1 MTIDITSFFFNSSI
15 EGATATSAWG
25 TSIGQSKSK
34 ECRIED
40 EKPGVLELLTGMLY
54 KSVADKSR
62 VDLSAGSQNREVLL
76 CSLFD
81 KIYINNQLLE
91 GQSFALI
98 LVRERSKSHD
108 GRLLISYP
116 PYALVD
122 GQPINQSAI
131 EAMSTKIGCSSN
143 GCWFVHD
150 ISIRN
155 QDELHFSS
163 IVVDKDKPKIYT
175 GTSRQRSEEW
185 NNLVE
190 IKREYTLEEL
200 GAILKDMYDNA
211 ESGKQIAMIYIFVFK
226 YGEHLVDI
234 YKSSEIIAAAGLN
247 ASYSTEV
254 DKAYNIYRFASK
266 KRYILPGQ
274 SLKSSFNLPS
284 SKQTIFFGSPGT
296 GKSWTVQNDILDG
309 VKDDFIFRT
318 TFHPDTDYSAF
329 VGCYKPVMRKLSPA
343 HQPDTINDYKELVDT
358 LKEYLAR
365 KYINWNNQK
374 NYTNITTACALFG
387 YDFHDSIIKMES
399 SGEHSIVDLVSD
411 AHMPGTTYDSVLRA
425 GMRIY
430 QESSN
435 QSLNSE
441 ISYSFV
447 PQVFTEAYVKA
458 WQNPTEQVYLVI
470 EEINRGNCAQ
480 IFGDLFQL
488 LDRKKGVSEYPVK
501 AETALA
507 EYLSNVLEGD
517 AAEGIREGK
526 LSLPANL
533 NIIATMNTS
542 DQSLFPMDSA
552 FKRRWDWK
560 YIPTT
565 PPADKSR
572 TMELSFKDKTTTKYG
587 TTIDAGDYEYDW
599 TEFLEKI
606 NEKIQNATHSDDK
619 QLGFWFVKT
628 EEGAEEITISS
639 FVSKVVFYLWNDVF
653 RDMGAKDSNPFTIK
667 VDGKNV
673 VMSFNSFFEM
683 NSSGQIVENIGVLH
697 TFLRNVGVEPKVKKA
712 IADAQDA
719 AQAKEMTEEA

>member
-1 MTIDITSFFFNSSI
+1 MLPNLNELVTPIAEKIERFKMLDCALPTSFTSAVSTINRDSVQFGNSSSCV
-15 EGATATSAWG
+15 TNRN
-25 TSIGQSKSK
+25 GQ
-34 ECRIED
+34 RIFLSNNWFYIAAILAPLHEPFYQY
-40 EKPGVLELLTGMLY
+40 KKLLNQI
-54 KSVADKSR
+54 VDK
-62 VDLSAGSQNREVLL
+62 EVLKQSDSERIRL
-76 CSLFD
+76 AVNSRTDIDEQD
-81 KIYINNQLLE
+81 KEYLLK
-91 GQSFALI
+91 FALEPLWWNGGNSSTGGKTLDRNDA
-98 LVRERSKSHD
+98 LVSAVLSIAKLVNASQ
-108 GRLLISYP
+108 SYVATLWEFFGEHP
-116 PYALVD
+116 EYALLLNVASD
-122 GQPINQSAI
+122 NILNNSVSA
-131 EAMSTKIGCSSN
+131 TKA
-143 GCWFVHD
+143 
-150 ISIRN
+150 
-155 QDELHFSS
+155 
-163 IVVDKDKPKIYT
+163 IYAK
-175 GTSRQRSEEW
+175 E
-185 NNLVE
+185 
-190 IKREYTLEEL
+190 
-200 GAILKDMYDNA
+200 
-211 ESGKQIAMIYIFVFK
+211 
-226 YGEHLVDI
+226 
-234 YKSSEIIAAAGLN
+234 
-247 ASYSTEV
+247 
-254 DKAYNIYRFASK
+254 
-266 KRYILPGQ
+266 
-274 SLKSSFNLPS
+274 
-284 SKQTIFFGSPGT
+284 SKQTIFYGSPGT
-296 GKSWTVQNDILDG
+296 GKSWTVQNEILDG
-309 VKDDFIFRT
+309 IKDDFISRT

-329 VGCYKPVMRKLSPA
+329 VGCYKPVKTKVGKTDRVLSAEDLAAIYVRDVVPTEHLKTGHIEPRIKFGIEYCEYFGGSLGKYDINNVLELAGIELATGCLEDRVGMTYVKYGVSVGLKL
-343 HQPDTINDYKELVDT
+343 DTP
-358 LKEYLAR
+358 
-365 KYINWNNQK
+365 K
-374 NYTNITTACALFG
+374 NT
-387 YDFHDSIIKMES
+387 
-399 SGEHSIVDLVSD
+399 
-411 AHMPGTTYDSVLRA
+411 GTITYD
-425 GMRIY
+425 
-430 QESSN
+430 
-435 QSLNSE
+435 
-441 ISYSFV
+441 FV
-447 PQVFTEAYVKA
+447 PQVFTEAYIKA

-507 EYLSNVLEGD
+507 EYLSDVLEGD
-517 AAEGIREGK
+517 AAEGIRDGK
-526 LSLPANL
+526 LRLPANL

-653 RDMGAKDSNPFTIK
+653 KDMGAKDSNPFTIK

-683 NSSGQIVENIGVLH
+683 NSLGQIVENIGVLH

>member
-1 MTIDITSFFFNSSI
+1 MFYNYVKKLVENSRRISTENLQFTGNVSELKRGFPKEYKGLEVRVSFGQGNWADVTWIGFLETGQTIQKGIYPVYLYYRDRDVLILAYGVSATYKPDIMWPDCGAVSVKDYFIQNHFPPIKKYPFSLVYKAYHLMGSEAITS
-15 EGATATSAWG
+15 E
-25 TSIGQSKSK
+25 
-34 ECRIED
+34 
-40 EKPGVLELLTGMLY
+40 Y
-54 KSVADKSR
+54 
-62 VDLSAGSQNREVLL
+62 DLDL
-76 CSLFD
+76 D
-81 KIYINNQLLE
+81 
-91 GQSFALI
+91 
-98 LVRERSKSHD
+98 
-108 GRLLISYP
+108 
-116 PYALVD
+116 ALVD
-122 GQPINQSAI
+122 
-131 EAMSTKIGCSSN
+131 
-143 GCWFVHD
+143 
-150 ISIRN
+150 
-155 QDELHFSS
+155 
-163 IVVDKDKPKIYT
+163 Y
-175 GTSRQRSEEW
+175 
-185 NNLVE
+185 
-190 IKREYTLEEL
+190 
-200 GAILKDMYDNA
+200 
-211 ESGKQIAMIYIFVFK
+211 
-226 YGEHLVDI
+226 
-234 YKSSEIIAAAGLN
+234 YKSIMGMSVIELN
-247 ASYSTEV
+247 HELDA
-254 DKAYNIYRFASK
+254 K
-266 KRYILPGQ
+266 KQCQTVPQ
-274 SLKSSFNLPS
+274 CM
-284 SKQTIFFGSPGT
+284 QTIFFGSPGT

-329 VGCYKPVMRKLSPA
+329 VGCYKPVKTKVGKTDRVLSAEDLAAIYVRDVVPTEHLKTGHIEPRIKFGIEYCEYFGGSLAKYDINNVLELAGIELATGCIEDRVGMTYVKYGVSVGLKL
-343 HQPDTINDYKELVDT
+343 DT
-358 LKEYLAR
+358 
-365 KYINWNNQK
+365 QK
-374 NYTNITTACALFG
+374 NI
-387 YDFHDSIIKMES
+387 
-399 SGEHSIVDLVSD
+399 
-411 AHMPGTTYDSVLRA
+411 GTITYD
-425 GMRIY
+425 
-430 QESSN
+430 
-435 QSLNSE
+435 
-441 ISYSFV
+441 FV

-507 EYLSNVLEGD
+507 EYLSDVLEGD
-517 AAEGIREGK
+517 AAEGIRDGK
-526 LSLPANL
+526 LRLPANL

-552 FKRRWDWK
+552 FKRRWAWK

-653 RDMGAKDSNPFTIK
+653 KDMGAKDSNPFTIK

-683 NSSGQIVENIGVLH
+683 NSLGQIVENIGVLH

>member
-1 MTIDITSFFFNSSI
+1 MKYISLKSVVEAYSANRNHTKNKFWGLLSILSNLDSIVQPGVSYDFLTSRVATFLESLFCIDDTKREYQNGATWNIMLSNQWTVKVSEQMLNGTPNIYDVATWYFRDAEFKDDIKSTDLISLFLSHSNISIEDAKDLFDFREKEVEFVSTQYGEFELQKALKLGGTNITA
-15 EGATATSAWG
+15 EGATIVAHPGELSRAPFIQTLYA
-25 TSIGQSKSK
+25 GQSTL
-34 ECRIED
+34 ECLIITPFRFGD
-40 EKPGVLELLTGMLY
+40 LY
-54 KSVADKSR
+54 YGKR
-62 VDLSAGSQNREVLL
+62 Q
-76 CSLFD
+76 
-81 KIYINNQLLE
+81 Q
-91 GQSFALI
+91 
-98 LVRERSKSHD
+98 
-108 GRLLISYP
+108 GRLLS
-116 PYALVD
+116 
-122 GQPINQSAI
+122 S
-131 EAMSTKIGCSSN
+131 ST
-143 GCWFVHD
+143 
-150 ISIRN
+150 
-155 QDELHFSS
+155 
-163 IVVDKDKPKIYT
+163 
-175 GTSRQRSEEW
+175 
-185 NNLVE
+185 
-190 IKREYTLEEL
+190 
-200 GAILKDMYDNA
+200 
-211 ESGKQIAMIYIFVFK
+211 
-226 YGEHLVDI
+226 
-234 YKSSEIIAAAGLN
+234 
-247 ASYSTEV
+247 
-254 DKAYNIYRFASK
+254 
-266 KRYILPGQ
+266 
-274 SLKSSFNLPS
+274 PS
-284 SKQTIFFGSPGT
+284 QTIFYGSPGT
-296 GKSWTVQNDILDG
+296 GKSWTVQNNVLKD
-309 VKDDFIFRT
+309 VKEDYIFRT
-318 TFHPDTDYSAF
+318 TFHPDTDYSTF
-329 VGCYKPVMRKLSPA
+329 IGCYKPISKRKVSKVLSY
-343 HQPDTINDYKELVDT
+343 DELE
-358 LKEYLAR
+358 KEYE
-365 KYINWNNQK
+365 KYKPLYKTSTEANANFIKDYAESLMEASKGTSLNQVVK
-374 NYTNITTACALFG
+374 NLFSTGNDTYFVEMVKLLLGERDRYTSAI
-387 YDFHDSIIKMES
+387 
-399 SGEHSIVDLVSD
+399 
-411 AHMPGTTYDSVLRA
+411 TYD
-425 GMRIY
+425 
-430 QESSN
+430 
-435 QSLNSE
+435 
-441 ISYSFV
+441 FV

-507 EYLSNVLEGD
+507 EYLFSVLEGD
-517 AAEGIREGK
+517 AAEGIRDGK

-653 RDMGAKDSNPFTIK
+653 KDMGAKDSNPFTIK

-683 NSSGQIVENIGVLH
+683 NSFGQIVENIGVLH

>member
-1 MTIDITSFFFNSSI
+1 MLPNLNELVTPIAEKIERFKMLDCALPISFTSTVSTINRDSVQFGNSSSCVTNRNGQRIFLSNNWFYIAAILAPLHEPFYQYKKLLNQIVDKEVLKQSDSERIRLAVNSRIDIDEQDKEYLLKFALEPLWWNGGNSSTGGKTLDRNDALVSAVLSI
-15 EGATATSAWG
+15 AKLVNASQSYVATLWEFFG
-25 TSIGQSKSK
+25 
-34 ECRIED
+34 EHPE
-40 EKPGVLELLTGMLY
+40 
-54 KSVADKSR
+54 
-62 VDLSAGSQNREVLL
+62 
-76 CSLFD
+76 
-81 KIYINNQLLE
+81 
-91 GQSFALI
+91 
-98 LVRERSKSHD
+98 
-108 GRLLISYP
+108 
-116 PYALVD
+116 YALLLNVASD
-122 GQPINQSAI
+122 NILNNSA
-131 EAMSTKIGCSSN
+131 SVTKA
-143 GCWFVHD
+143 
-150 ISIRN
+150 
-155 QDELHFSS
+155 
-163 IVVDKDKPKIYT
+163 IYAK
-175 GTSRQRSEEW
+175 E
-185 NNLVE
+185 
-190 IKREYTLEEL
+190 
-200 GAILKDMYDNA
+200 
-211 ESGKQIAMIYIFVFK
+211 
-226 YGEHLVDI
+226 
-234 YKSSEIIAAAGLN
+234 
-247 ASYSTEV
+247 
-254 DKAYNIYRFASK
+254 
-266 KRYILPGQ
+266 
-274 SLKSSFNLPS
+274 
-284 SKQTIFFGSPGT
+284 SKQTIFYGSPGT

-329 VGCYKPVMRKLSPA
+329 VGCYKPVKTKIGKTDRVLSDEDLAAIYVRDVVPTEHLKTGHIEPRIKFGIEYCEYFGGSLGKYDINNVLELAGIELATGCLEDRVGMTYVKYGVSVGLKL
-343 HQPDTINDYKELVDT
+343 DTP
-358 LKEYLAR
+358 
-365 KYINWNNQK
+365 K
-374 NYTNITTACALFG
+374 NT
-387 YDFHDSIIKMES
+387 
-399 SGEHSIVDLVSD
+399 
-411 AHMPGTTYDSVLRA
+411 GTITYD
-425 GMRIY
+425 
-430 QESSN
+430 
-435 QSLNSE
+435 
-441 ISYSFV
+441 FV
-447 PQVFTEAYVKA
+447 PQVFTEAYIKA

-480 IFGDLFQL
+480 VFGDLFQL

-517 AAEGIREGK
+517 AAEGIRNGK

-565 PPADKSR
+565 PPADMSR

-653 RDMGAKDSNPFTIK
+653 KDMGAKDSNPFTIK

-683 NSSGQIVENIGVLH
+683 NSLGQIVENIGVLH

>member
-1 MTIDITSFFFNSSI
+1 MLPNLNELVNPIAEKIERFKMLDCALPTSFTSAVTTINRDSVQFGNSSSCV
-15 EGATATSAWG
+15 TNRN
-25 TSIGQSKSK
+25 GQ
-34 ECRIED
+34 RIFLSNNWFYIAAILAPLHEPFYQY
-40 EKPGVLELLTGMLY
+40 KKLLNQI
-54 KSVADKSR
+54 VDK
-62 VDLSAGSQNREVLL
+62 EVLKQSDSERIRL
-76 CSLFD
+76 AVNSRTDIDEQD
-81 KIYINNQLLE
+81 KEYLLK
-91 GQSFALI
+91 FALEPLWWNGGNSSTGGKTLDRNDA
-98 LVRERSKSHD
+98 LVSAVLSIAKLVNASQ
-108 GRLLISYP
+108 SYVATLWEFFGEHP
-116 PYALVD
+116 EYALLLNEASD
-122 GQPINQSAI
+122 NILINSV
-131 EAMSTKIGCSSN
+131 S
-143 GCWFVHD
+143 
-150 ISIRN
+150 
-155 QDELHFSS
+155 
-163 IVVDKDKPKIYT
+163 
-175 GTSRQRSEEW
+175 
-185 NNLVE
+185 
-190 IKREYTLEEL
+190 
-200 GAILKDMYDNA
+200 
-211 ESGKQIAMIYIFVFK
+211 
-226 YGEHLVDI
+226 
-234 YKSSEIIAAAGLN
+234 
-247 ASYSTEV
+247 
-254 DKAYNIYRFASK
+254 ASK
-266 KRYILPGQ
+266 TIYAKE
-274 SLKSSFNLPS
+274 
-284 SKQTIFFGSPGT
+284 SKQTIFYGSPGT

-329 VGCYKPVMRKLSPA
+329 VGCYKPVKTTTGKKGRVLSVEDLAAIYVRDVVPTEHLKTGHIEPRIKFGIEYCEYFGGSLGKYDINNVLELAGIELATGCIEDRVGMTYVKYGVSVGLKLDASKNTG
-343 HQPDTINDYKELVDT
+343 TI
-358 LKEYLAR
+358 
-365 KYINWNNQK
+365 
-374 NYTNITTACALFG
+374 
-387 YDFHDSIIKMES
+387 
-399 SGEHSIVDLVSD
+399 
-411 AHMPGTTYDSVLRA
+411 TYD
-425 GMRIY
+425 
-430 QESSN
+430 
-435 QSLNSE
+435 
-441 ISYSFV
+441 FV
-447 PQVFTEAYVKA
+447 PQVFTEAYIKA
-458 WQNPTEQVYLVI
+458 WLNPTEQIYLVI

-517 AAEGIREGK
+517 AAEGIRDGK

-572 TMELSFKDKTTTKYG
+572 TMELSFKDKTTTKYC

-628 EEGAEEITISS
+628 EEGTEEITISS

-653 RDMGAKDSNPFTIK
+653 KDMGAKDSNPFTIK

-683 NSSGQIVENIGVLH
+683 NSLGQIVENIGVLH

>member
-1 MTIDITSFFFNSSI
+1 MLPNLNELVTPIAEKIERFKMLDCALPTSFTSAVSTINRDSVQFGNSSSCV
-15 EGATATSAWG
+15 TNRN
-25 TSIGQSKSK
+25 GQ
-34 ECRIED
+34 RIFLSNNWFYIAAILAPLHEPFYQY
-40 EKPGVLELLTGMLY
+40 KKLLNQI
-54 KSVADKSR
+54 VDK
-62 VDLSAGSQNREVLL
+62 EVLKQSDSERIRL
-76 CSLFD
+76 AVNSRTDIDEQD
-81 KIYINNQLLE
+81 KEYLLK
-91 GQSFALI
+91 FALEPLWWNGGNSSTGGKTLDRNDA
-98 LVRERSKSHD
+98 LVSAVLSIAKLVNASQ
-108 GRLLISYP
+108 SYVATLWEFFGEHP
-116 PYALVD
+116 EYALLLNVASD
-122 GQPINQSAI
+122 NILNNSVSA
-131 EAMSTKIGCSSN
+131 TKA
-143 GCWFVHD
+143 
-150 ISIRN
+150 
-155 QDELHFSS
+155 
-163 IVVDKDKPKIYT
+163 IYAK
-175 GTSRQRSEEW
+175 E
-185 NNLVE
+185 
-190 IKREYTLEEL
+190 
-200 GAILKDMYDNA
+200 
-211 ESGKQIAMIYIFVFK
+211 
-226 YGEHLVDI
+226 
-234 YKSSEIIAAAGLN
+234 
-247 ASYSTEV
+247 
-254 DKAYNIYRFASK
+254 
-266 KRYILPGQ
+266 
-274 SLKSSFNLPS
+274 
-284 SKQTIFFGSPGT
+284 SKQTIFYGSPGT

-329 VGCYKPVMRKLSPA
+329 VGCYKPIKKKVENTKRVLSAEDLAAIYVRDVVPTEHLKTGHIEPRIKFGIEYCEYFGGSLGKYDINNVLELAGIELATGCIEDRVGMTYVKYGVSVGLKLDA
-343 HQPDTINDYKELVDT
+343 
-358 LKEYLAR
+358 
-365 KYINWNNQK
+365 QK
-374 NYTNITTACALFG
+374 NT
-387 YDFHDSIIKMES
+387 
-399 SGEHSIVDLVSD
+399 
-411 AHMPGTTYDSVLRA
+411 GTITYD
-425 GMRIY
+425 
-430 QESSN
+430 
-435 QSLNSE
+435 
-441 ISYSFV
+441 FV
-447 PQVFTEAYVKA
+447 PQVFTEAYIKA

-488 LDRKKGVSEYPVK
+488 LDRKKGISEYPVK

-517 AAEGIREGK
+517 AAEGIRDGK

-542 DQSLFPMDSA
+542 DQDLFPMDSA

-639 FVSKVVFYLWNDVF
+639 FVSKVVFSLWNDVF
-653 RDMGAKDSNPFTIK
+653 KDMGAKDSNPFTIK

-683 NSSGQIVENIGVLH
+683 NSFGQIVENIGVLH

>member
-54 KSVADKSR
+54 KSIADKNR
-62 VDLSAGSQNREVLL
+62 VDLSAGSPNREVLL

-81 KIYINNQLLE
+81 KVYINNQLLE
-91 GQSFALI
+91 GHSFVLI
-98 LVRERSKSHD
+98 MVRERSKSHD

-116 PYALVD
+116 PYAIVD
-122 GQPINQSAI
+122 GNPINQLAI
-131 EAMSTKIGCSSN
+131 DAMATNIGCTSD

-163 IVVDKDKPKIYT
+163 VVVDKDKPKIYT
-175 GTSRQRSEEW
+175 GTSKQRSEEW

-190 IKREYTLEEL
+190 VKREYTLPEL

-211 ESGKQIAMIYIFVFK
+211 EAGKQVAMIYIFVFK

-234 YKSSEIIAAAGLN
+234 YKSSELIAAAGLN
-247 ASYSTEV
+247 ASYYAEV

-266 KRYILPGQ
+266 KRYVLPGQ
-274 SLKSSFNLPS
+274 SFKSSSTLPS
-284 SKQTIFFGSPGT
+284 SKQTIFYGSPGT
-296 GKSWTVQNDILDG
+296 GKSWTVQNDILEG
-309 VKDDFIFRT
+309 VKDEFIFRT

-329 VGCYKPVMRKLSPA
+329 VGCYKPVKTKAINTGRILSAEDLAAIYVRDVVPTEHLKTGHIEPRIKFGIEYCEYFGGSLGKYDINSVLELAGIELATGCLEDRVGMTYVKYGVSVGLKL
-343 HQPDTINDYKELVDT
+343 DTS
-358 LKEYLAR
+358 
-365 KYINWNNQK
+365 K
-374 NYTNITTACALFG
+374 N
-387 YDFHDSIIKMES
+387 
-399 SGEHSIVDLVSD
+399 SGAI
-411 AHMPGTTYDSVLRA
+411 TYD
-425 GMRIY
+425 
-430 QESSN
+430 
-435 QSLNSE
+435 
-441 ISYSFV
+441 FV

-458 WQNPTEQVYLVI
+458 WQNQAEQVYLVI

-507 EYLSNVLEGD
+507 QYLSDILVGD
-517 AAEGIREGK
+517 GAQGIKDGK
-526 LSLPANL
+526 LTLPANL

-572 TMELSFKDKTTTKYG
+572 TMELSFKNKTTTKYG

-653 RDMGAKDSNPFTIK
+653 KDMGAKDSNPFTIK

-683 NSSGQIVENIGVLH
+683 NSLGQIVENIGVLH

-712 IADAQDA
+712 IVEAQDA
-719 AQAKEMTEEA
+719 AQAEEA

>member
-62 VDLSAGSQNREVLL
+62 VDLSAGSPNREVLL

-81 KIYINNQLLE
+81 KVYINNQLLE
-91 GQSFALI
+91 GHSFVLI
-98 LVRERSKSHD
+98 MVRERSKSHD

-116 PYALVD
+116 PYAIVD
-122 GQPINQSAI
+122 GNPINQSAI
-131 EAMSTKIGCSSN
+131 DAMATNIGCTSD

-150 ISIRN
+150 ISIRH

-163 IVVDKDKPKIYT
+163 IVVDKDKPKVYT
-175 GTSRQRSEEW
+175 GTSKQRSEEW

-190 IKREYTLEEL
+190 VKREYTLPEL

-211 ESGKQIAMIYIFVFK
+211 ESGKQVAMIYIFVFK

-234 YKSSEIIAAAGLN
+234 YKSSELIAAAGLN
-247 ASYSTEV
+247 ASYYAEV
-254 DKAYNIYRFASK
+254 DKAYNIYRFAAK

-274 SLKSSFNLPS
+274 SAKSSTNLPS
-284 SKQTIFFGSPGT
+284 SKQTIFYGSPGT

-329 VGCYKPVMRKLSPA
+329 VGCYKPVKTKVGKTGRVLSAEDLAAIYVRDVVPTEHLKTGHIEPRIKYGIEYCEYFGGALAKYDINKVLELAGIELATGCLEDRVGMTYVKYGVSVGLKL
-343 HQPDTINDYKELVDT
+343 DTP
-358 LKEYLAR
+358 
-365 KYINWNNQK
+365 K
-374 NYTNITTACALFG
+374 NT
-387 YDFHDSIIKMES
+387 
-399 SGEHSIVDLVSD
+399 
-411 AHMPGTTYDSVLRA
+411 GTITYD
-425 GMRIY
+425 
-430 QESSN
+430 
-435 QSLNSE
+435 
-441 ISYSFV
+441 FV

-458 WQNPTEQVYLVI
+458 WQNPTKQVYLVI

-517 AAEGIREGK
+517 AAEGIRDSK

-599 TEFLEKI
+599 TEFLDKI

-653 RDMGAKDSNPFTIK
+653 KDMGAKDSNPFTIK

-719 AQAKEMTEEA
+719 AQAKEMTE

>member
-1 MTIDITSFFFNSSI
+1 MKYISLKSVVEAYSANRYHTKNKFWGLLSILSNIDSIVQPGVSYDFLTSRVATFLESLFCIDDTKREYQNGATWNIMLSNQWTVKVSEQMLNGTPNIYDVATWYFRDAEFKDDIKSTDLISLFLSHSNISIEDAKDLFDFREKEVEFVSTQYDEFELQKALKLGGTNITA
-15 EGATATSAWG
+15 EGATIVAHPGELSRAPFIQTLYA
-25 TSIGQSKSK
+25 GQSTL
-34 ECRIED
+34 ECLIITPFRFGD
-40 EKPGVLELLTGMLY
+40 LY
-54 KSVADKSR
+54 YGKR
-62 VDLSAGSQNREVLL
+62 Q
-76 CSLFD
+76 
-81 KIYINNQLLE
+81 Q
-91 GQSFALI
+91 
-98 LVRERSKSHD
+98 
-108 GRLLISYP
+108 GRLLS
-116 PYALVD
+116 
-122 GQPINQSAI
+122 S
-131 EAMSTKIGCSSN
+131 ST
-143 GCWFVHD
+143 
-150 ISIRN
+150 
-155 QDELHFSS
+155 
-163 IVVDKDKPKIYT
+163 
-175 GTSRQRSEEW
+175 TS
-185 NNLVE
+185 
-190 IKREYTLEEL
+190 
-200 GAILKDMYDNA
+200 
-211 ESGKQIAMIYIFVFK
+211 
-226 YGEHLVDI
+226 
-234 YKSSEIIAAAGLN
+234 
-247 ASYSTEV
+247 
-254 DKAYNIYRFASK
+254 
-266 KRYILPGQ
+266 
-274 SLKSSFNLPS
+274 
-284 SKQTIFFGSPGT
+284 QTIFYGSPGT
-296 GKSWTVQNDILDG
+296 GKSWTVQNNVLKD
-309 VKDDFIFRT
+309 VKEDYIFRT
-318 TFHPDTDYSAF
+318 TFHPDTDYSTF
-329 VGCYKPVMRKLSPA
+329 IGCYKPISKRKVSKILSY
-343 HQPDTINDYKELVDT
+343 DELE
-358 LKEYLAR
+358 KEYE
-365 KYINWNNQK
+365 KYKPLYKTSTEANANFIKDYAESLLEASKGTSLNQVVK
-374 NYTNITTACALFG
+374 NLFSTGNDTYFVEMVKLLLGERDRYTSAI
-387 YDFHDSIIKMES
+387 
-399 SGEHSIVDLVSD
+399 
-411 AHMPGTTYDSVLRA
+411 TYD
-425 GMRIY
+425 
-430 QESSN
+430 
-435 QSLNSE
+435 
-441 ISYSFV
+441 FV

-458 WQNPTEQVYLVI
+458 WQNPKEQIYLVI

-517 AAEGIREGK
+517 AADGIRDGK

-628 EEGAEEITISS
+628 EEGAEEIKISS

-653 RDMGAKDSNPFTIK
+653 KDMGAKDSNPFTIK
-667 VDGKNV
+667 IDGKNV

>member
-54 KSVADKSR
+54 KSVADKNR
-62 VDLSAGSQNREVLL
+62 VDLSAGSPNREVLL

-81 KIYINNQLLE
+81 KVYINNQLLE
-91 GQSFALI
+91 GHSFVLI
-98 LVRERSKSHD
+98 MVRERSKSHD

-116 PYALVD
+116 PYAIVD
-122 GQPINQSAI
+122 GNPINQLAI
-131 EAMSTKIGCSSN
+131 DAMATNIGCTSD

-163 IVVDKDKPKIYT
+163 VVVDKDKPKIYT
-175 GTSRQRSEEW
+175 GTSKQRSEEW
-185 NNLVE
+185 NNLVDV
-190 IKREYTLEEL
+190 KREYTLPEL

-211 ESGKQIAMIYIFVFK
+211 EAGKQVAMIYIFVFK

-234 YKSSEIIAAAGLN
+234 YKSSELIAAAGLN
-247 ASYSTEV
+247 ASYYAEV

-266 KRYILPGQ
+266 KRYVLPGQ
-274 SLKSSFNLPS
+274 SFKSSSTLPS
-284 SKQTIFFGSPGT
+284 SKQTIFYGSPGT
-296 GKSWTVQNDILDG
+296 GKSWTVQNDILEG
-309 VKDDFIFRT
+309 VKDEFIFRT

-329 VGCYKPVMRKLSPA
+329 VGCYKPVKTKAINTGRILSAEDLAAIYVRDVVPTEHLKTGHIEPRIKFGIEYCEYFGGSLGKYDINNVLELAGIELATGCLEDRVGMTYVKYGVSVGLKL
-343 HQPDTINDYKELVDT
+343 DTS
-358 LKEYLAR
+358 
-365 KYINWNNQK
+365 K
-374 NYTNITTACALFG
+374 N
-387 YDFHDSIIKMES
+387 
-399 SGEHSIVDLVSD
+399 SGAI
-411 AHMPGTTYDSVLRA
+411 TYD
-425 GMRIY
+425 
-430 QESSN
+430 
-435 QSLNSE
+435 
-441 ISYSFV
+441 FV

-458 WQNPTEQVYLVI
+458 WQNQAEQVYLVI
-470 EEINRGNCAQ
+470 DEINRGNCAQ
-480 IFGDLFQL
+480 IFGDIFQL

-507 EYLSNVLEGD
+507 QYLSDILVGD
-517 AAEGIREGK
+517 AAQGIKDGK
-526 LSLPANL
+526 LTLPANL

-565 PPADKSR
+565 PPVDKSR

-653 RDMGAKDSNPFTIK
+653 KDMGAKDSNPFTIK

-683 NSSGQIVENIGVLH
+683 NSLGQIVENIGVLH

-712 IADAQDA
+712 IVEAQDA
-719 AQAKEMTEEA
+719 AQAEEA

>member
-1 MTIDITSFFFNSSI
+1 MTMKYISLKSVVEAYSANRYHTKNKFWGLLSILSNIDSIVQPGVSYDFLTSRVATFLESLFCIDDTKREYQNGATWNIMLSNQWTVKVSEQMLNGTPNIYDVATWYFRDAEFKDDIKSTDLISLFLSHSNISIEDAKDLFDFREKEVEFVSTQYDEFELQKALKFGGTNITA
-15 EGATATSAWG
+15 EGATIVAHPGELSRAPFIQTLYA
-25 TSIGQSKSK
+25 GQSTL
-34 ECRIED
+34 ECLIITPFRFGD
-40 EKPGVLELLTGMLY
+40 LY
-54 KSVADKSR
+54 YGKR
-62 VDLSAGSQNREVLL
+62 Q
-76 CSLFD
+76 
-81 KIYINNQLLE
+81 Q
-91 GQSFALI
+91 
-98 LVRERSKSHD
+98 
-108 GRLLISYP
+108 GRLLS
-116 PYALVD
+116 
-122 GQPINQSAI
+122 S
-131 EAMSTKIGCSSN
+131 ST
-143 GCWFVHD
+143 
-150 ISIRN
+150 
-155 QDELHFSS
+155 
-163 IVVDKDKPKIYT
+163 
-175 GTSRQRSEEW
+175 TS
-185 NNLVE
+185 
-190 IKREYTLEEL
+190 
-200 GAILKDMYDNA
+200 
-211 ESGKQIAMIYIFVFK
+211 
-226 YGEHLVDI
+226 
-234 YKSSEIIAAAGLN
+234 
-247 ASYSTEV
+247 
-254 DKAYNIYRFASK
+254 
-266 KRYILPGQ
+266 
-274 SLKSSFNLPS
+274 
-284 SKQTIFFGSPGT
+284 QTIFYGSPGT
-296 GKSWTVQNDILDG
+296 GKSWTVQNNVLKD
-309 VKDDFIFRT
+309 VKEDYIFRT
-318 TFHPDTDYSAF
+318 TFHPDTDYSTF
-329 VGCYKPVMRKLSPA
+329 IGCYKPISKRKVSKILSY
-343 HQPDTINDYKELVDT
+343 DELE
-358 LKEYLAR
+358 KEYE
-365 KYINWNNQK
+365 KYKPLYKTSTEANANFIKDYAESLLEASKGTSLNQVVK
-374 NYTNITTACALFG
+374 NLFSTGNDTYFVEMVKLLLGERDRYTSAI
-387 YDFHDSIIKMES
+387 
-399 SGEHSIVDLVSD
+399 
-411 AHMPGTTYDSVLRA
+411 TYD
-425 GMRIY
+425 
-430 QESSN
+430 
-435 QSLNSE
+435 
-441 ISYSFV
+441 FV

-458 WQNPTEQVYLVI
+458 WQNPKEQIYLVI

-517 AAEGIREGK
+517 AAEGIRDGK

-653 RDMGAKDSNPFTIK
+653 KDMGAKDSNPFTIK

-683 NSSGQIVENIGVLH
+683 NSLGQIVENIGVLH

>member
-122 GQPINQSAI
+122 GQPINQSTI

-175 GTSRQRSEEW
+175 GTSKQRSEEW

-211 ESGKQIAMIYIFVFK
+211 ESGKQVAMIYIFVFK

-247 ASYSTEV
+247 ASYYAEV

-274 SLKSSFNLPS
+274 SHKSPANLPS
-284 SKQTIFFGSPGT
+284 SKQTIFYGSPGT

-318 TFHPDTDYSAF
+318 TFHPDTDYAAF
-329 VGCYKPVMRKLSPA
+329 VGCYKPIKTKVGKTDRVLSAEDLAAIYVRDVVPTEHLKTGHIEPRIKFGIEYCEYFGGSLGKYDINNVLELAGIELATGCLEDRVGMTYVKYGVSVGLKL
-343 HQPDTINDYKELVDT
+343 DTP
-358 LKEYLAR
+358 
-365 KYINWNNQK
+365 K
-374 NYTNITTACALFG
+374 NT
-387 YDFHDSIIKMES
+387 
-399 SGEHSIVDLVSD
+399 
-411 AHMPGTTYDSVLRA
+411 GTITYD
-425 GMRIY
+425 
-430 QESSN
+430 
-435 QSLNSE
+435 
-441 ISYSFV
+441 FV
-447 PQVFTEAYVKA
+447 PQVFTEAYIKA
-458 WQNPTEQVYLVI
+458 WHNPTEQVYLVI

-517 AAEGIREGK
+517 AAEGIRDGK

-653 RDMGAKDSNPFTIK
+653 KDMGAKDNNPFTIK

-683 NSSGQIVENIGVLH
+683 NSFGQIVENIGVLH

-712 IADAQDA
+712 ITDAQDA
-719 AQAKEMTEEA
+719 AQAKGMTEEA

>member
-1 MTIDITSFFFNSSI
+1 MLPNLNELVTPIAEKIERFKMLDCALPTSFTSTVSTINRDSVQFGNSSSCV
-15 EGATATSAWG
+15 TNRN
-25 TSIGQSKSK
+25 GQ
-34 ECRIED
+34 RIFLSNNWFYIAAILAPLH
-40 EKPGVLELLTGMLY
+40 KPFYQYKKLLNQIVN
-54 KSVADKSR
+54 K
-62 VDLSAGSQNREVLL
+62 EVLKQSDSERIRL
-76 CSLFD
+76 AVNSRTDID
-81 KIYINNQLLE
+81 KQDKEYLLK
-91 GQSFALI
+91 FALEP
-98 LVRERSKSHD
+98 LWWNGGNSSTGGKTLDRND
-108 GRLLISYP
+108 
-116 PYALVD
+116 ALVSAVLS
-122 GQPINQSAI
+122 IAKLVNASQSYVA
-131 EAMSTKIGCSSN
+131 
-143 GCWFVHD
+143 
-150 ISIRN
+150 
-155 QDELHFSS
+155 
-163 IVVDKDKPKIYT
+163 
-175 GTSRQRSEEW
+175 
-185 NNLVE
+185 
-190 IKREYTLEEL
+190 TLWE
-200 GAILKDMYDNA
+200 
-211 ESGKQIAMIYIFVFK
+211 FF
-226 YGEHLVDI
+226 GEHPEYASLLNEASDNILSNSASSAKTI
-234 YKSSEIIAAAGLN
+234 YAKE
-247 ASYSTEV
+247 
-254 DKAYNIYRFASK
+254 
-266 KRYILPGQ
+266 
-274 SLKSSFNLPS
+274 

-296 GKSWTVQNDILDG
+296 GKSWTVQHNVLKD
-309 VKDDFIFRT
+309 VKDDYIFRT
-318 TFHPDTDYSAF
+318 TFHPDTDYSSF
-329 VGCYKPVMRKLSPA
+329 VGCYKPTSKYSSWGDPSISEAKLLDIFMRTEDETLYKGSIKARYWYEALIHAEDLRRLGIDAQTLSQKLKDKGFASTA
-343 HQPDTINDYKELVDT
+343 YTNELTSGIFKIYDW
-358 LKEYLAR
+358 LKENSL
-365 KYINWNNQK
+365 I
-374 NYTNITTACALFG
+374 G
-387 YDFHDSIIKMES
+387 S
-399 SGEHSIVDLVSD
+399 S
-411 AHMPGTTYDSVLRA
+411 T
-425 GMRIY
+425 
-430 QESSN
+430 
-435 QSLNSE
+435 
-441 ISYSFV
+441 ISYNFE
-447 PQVFTEAYVKA
+447 PQVFTLAYIKA

-507 EYLSNVLEGD
+507 EYLSNVLEED
-517 AAEGIREGK
+517 APEGIRDGK

-653 RDMGAKDSNPFTIK
+653 KDMGAKDSNPFTIK

-683 NSSGQIVENIGVLH
+683 NSLGQIVENIGVLH

>member
-1 MTIDITSFFFNSSI
+1 MTMKYISLKSVVEAYSANRYHTKNKFWGLLSILSNLDSIVQPGVSYDFLTSRVATFLESLFCIDDTKREYLNGATWNIMLSNQWTVKVSEQMLNGTPNIYDVATWYFRNAEFKDDIKSTDLISLFLSHSNISI
-15 EGATATSAWG
+15 EDAKGLFDFREKEVEFVSTQYDEFELQKALKLGGTNITAEGSTIVAHPGELSRAPFIQ
-25 TSIGQSKSK
+25 TLYAGQSTL
-34 ECRIED
+34 ECLIITPFRFGD
-40 EKPGVLELLTGMLY
+40 LY
-54 KSVADKSR
+54 YGKR
-62 VDLSAGSQNREVLL
+62 Q
-76 CSLFD
+76 
-81 KIYINNQLLE
+81 Q
-91 GQSFALI
+91 
-98 LVRERSKSHD
+98 
-108 GRLLISYP
+108 GRLLS
-116 PYALVD
+116 
-122 GQPINQSAI
+122 S
-131 EAMSTKIGCSSN
+131 ST
-143 GCWFVHD
+143 
-150 ISIRN
+150 
-155 QDELHFSS
+155 
-163 IVVDKDKPKIYT
+163 
-175 GTSRQRSEEW
+175 
-185 NNLVE
+185 
-190 IKREYTLEEL
+190 
-200 GAILKDMYDNA
+200 
-211 ESGKQIAMIYIFVFK
+211 
-226 YGEHLVDI
+226 
-234 YKSSEIIAAAGLN
+234 
-247 ASYSTEV
+247 
-254 DKAYNIYRFASK
+254 
-266 KRYILPGQ
+266 
-274 SLKSSFNLPS
+274 PS
-284 SKQTIFFGSPGT
+284 QTIFYGSPGT
-296 GKSWTVQNDILDG
+296 GKSWTVQNNVLKD
-309 VKDDFIFRT
+309 VKEDYIFRT
-318 TFHPDTDYSAF
+318 TFHPDTDYSTF
-329 VGCYKPVMRKLSPA
+329 IGCYKPISKRKVSKILSY
-343 HQPDTINDYKELVDT
+343 DELE
-358 LKEYLAR
+358 KEYE
-365 KYINWNNQK
+365 KYKPLYKTSTEANANFIKDYAESLLEASKGTSLNQVVK
-374 NYTNITTACALFG
+374 NLFSTGNDTYFVEMVKLLLGERDRYTSAI
-387 YDFHDSIIKMES
+387 
-399 SGEHSIVDLVSD
+399 
-411 AHMPGTTYDSVLRA
+411 TYD
-425 GMRIY
+425 
-430 QESSN
+430 
-435 QSLNSE
+435 
-441 ISYSFV
+441 FV

-458 WQNPTEQVYLVI
+458 WQNPTEQIYLVI

-517 AAEGIREGK
+517 AAEGIRDGK
-526 LSLPANL
+526 LSLTANL

-653 RDMGAKDSNPFTIK
+653 KDMGAKDSNPFTIK

-683 NSSGQIVENIGVLH
+683 NSLGQIVENIGVLH

>member
-1 MTIDITSFFFNSSI
+1 MKYISLKSVVEAYSANRYHTKNKFWGLLSILSNLDSIVQPGVSYDFLTSRVATFLESLFCIDDTKREYQNGATWNIMLSNQWTVKVSEQMLNGTPNIYDVATWYFRDAEFKDDIKSTDLISLFLSHSNISIEDAKDLFDFREKEVEFVSTQYDEFELQKALKLGGTNITA
-15 EGATATSAWG
+15 EGATIVAHPGELSRAPFIQTLYA
-25 TSIGQSKSK
+25 GQSTLECLIITPFRFGDLYYSK
-34 ECRIED
+34 R
-40 EKPGVLELLTGMLY
+40 
-54 KSVADKSR
+54 
-62 VDLSAGSQNREVLL
+62 Q
-76 CSLFD
+76 
-81 KIYINNQLLE
+81 Q
-91 GQSFALI
+91 
-98 LVRERSKSHD
+98 
-108 GRLLISYP
+108 GRLLS
-116 PYALVD
+116 
-122 GQPINQSAI
+122 S
-131 EAMSTKIGCSSN
+131 ST
-143 GCWFVHD
+143 
-150 ISIRN
+150 
-155 QDELHFSS
+155 
-163 IVVDKDKPKIYT
+163 
-175 GTSRQRSEEW
+175 
-185 NNLVE
+185 
-190 IKREYTLEEL
+190 
-200 GAILKDMYDNA
+200 
-211 ESGKQIAMIYIFVFK
+211 
-226 YGEHLVDI
+226 
-234 YKSSEIIAAAGLN
+234 
-247 ASYSTEV
+247 
-254 DKAYNIYRFASK
+254 
-266 KRYILPGQ
+266 
-274 SLKSSFNLPS
+274 PS
-284 SKQTIFFGSPGT
+284 QTIFYGSPGT
-296 GKSWTVQNDILDG
+296 GKSWTVQNNVLKD
-309 VKDDFIFRT
+309 VKEDYIFRT
-318 TFHPDTDYSAF
+318 TFHPDTDYSTF
-329 VGCYKPVMRKLSPA
+329 IGCYKPISKRKVSKVLSY
-343 HQPDTINDYKELVDT
+343 DELE
-358 LKEYLAR
+358 KEYE
-365 KYINWNNQK
+365 KYKPLYKTSTEANANFIKDYAESLLEASKGTSLNQVVK
-374 NYTNITTACALFG
+374 NLFSTGNDTYFVEMVKLLLGERDRYTSAI
-387 YDFHDSIIKMES
+387 
-399 SGEHSIVDLVSD
+399 
-411 AHMPGTTYDSVLRA
+411 TYD
-425 GMRIY
+425 
-430 QESSN
+430 
-435 QSLNSE
+435 
-441 ISYSFV
+441 FV

-458 WQNPTEQVYLVI
+458 WQNPTEQIYLVI

-653 RDMGAKDSNPFTIK
+653 KDMGAKDSNPFTIK

>member
-1 MTIDITSFFFNSSI
+1 MLPNLNELVTPIAEKIERFKMLDCALPTSFTSTVSTINRDSVQFGNSSSCVI
-15 EGATATSAWG
+15 NRN
-25 TSIGQSKSK
+25 GQ
-34 ECRIED
+34 RIFLSNNWFYMAAILAPLHEPFYQY
-40 EKPGVLELLTGMLY
+40 KKLLNQI
-54 KSVADKSR
+54 VDK
-62 VDLSAGSQNREVLL
+62 EVLKQSDSERIRL
-76 CSLFD
+76 AVNSRTDID
-81 KIYINNQLLE
+81 KQDKEYLLK
-91 GQSFALI
+91 FALEP
-98 LVRERSKSHD
+98 LWWNGGNSSTGGKTLDRND
-108 GRLLISYP
+108 
-116 PYALVD
+116 ALVSAVLS
-122 GQPINQSAI
+122 IAKLVNASQSYVA
-131 EAMSTKIGCSSN
+131 
-143 GCWFVHD
+143 
-150 ISIRN
+150 
-155 QDELHFSS
+155 
-163 IVVDKDKPKIYT
+163 
-175 GTSRQRSEEW
+175 
-185 NNLVE
+185 
-190 IKREYTLEEL
+190 TLWE
-200 GAILKDMYDNA
+200 
-211 ESGKQIAMIYIFVFK
+211 FF
-226 YGEHLVDI
+226 GEHPEYASLLNEASDNILSNSASSAKTI
-234 YKSSEIIAAAGLN
+234 YAKE
-247 ASYSTEV
+247 
-254 DKAYNIYRFASK
+254 
-266 KRYILPGQ
+266 
-274 SLKSSFNLPS
+274 

-329 VGCYKPVMRKLSPA
+329 VGCYKPVMRKLSPV
-343 HQPDTINDYKELVDT
+343 HQPDTVNDYKELVDK

-365 KYINWNNQK
+365 KYINWINQK
-374 NYTNITTACALFG
+374 DYTNITTACALFG

-399 SGEHSIVDLVSD
+399 SGEHSIIDLVSD
-411 AHMPGTTYDSVLRA
+411 AHKPGTTYDSVLRA

-435 QSLNSE
+435 QSSNSD

-517 AAEGIREGK
+517 AAEGIRDGK

-599 TEFLEKI
+599 TEFLEKV

-628 EEGAEEITISS
+628 EEGSEEITISS

-653 RDMGAKDSNPFTIK
+653 KDMGAKDSNPFTIK

-683 NSSGQIVENIGVLH
+683 NPLGHIVENIGVLH

>member
-1 MTIDITSFFFNSSI
+1 MFYHYVKKLVENSRRISAENLQFTGNISKLKRGFPNEYKGLEVRVGFGQGNWADVTWIGFLETGQTIQKGIYPVYLYYRDRDILILAYGVSATYKPDIMWPDCGAISVKDYFIQNHFPPIKKYPFSLVYKAYRLMGSDAITSEYDLDLDALI
-15 EGATATSAWG
+15 
-25 TSIGQSKSK
+25 
-34 ECRIED
+34 D
-40 EKPGVLELLTGMLY
+40 YY
-54 KSVADKSR
+54 KSIM
-62 VDLSAGSQNREVLL
+62 G
-76 CSLFD
+76 
-81 KIYINNQLLE
+81 I
-91 GQSFALI
+91 
-98 LVRERSKSHD
+98 
-108 GRLLISYP
+108 
-116 PYALVD
+116 
-122 GQPINQSAI
+122 
-131 EAMSTKIGCSSN
+131 
-143 GCWFVHD
+143 
-150 ISIRN
+150 
-155 QDELHFSS
+155 
-163 IVVDKDKPKIYT
+163 
-175 GTSRQRSEEW
+175 
-185 NNLVE
+185 
-190 IKREYTLEEL
+190 
-200 GAILKDMYDNA
+200 
-211 ESGKQIAMIYIFVFK
+211 
-226 YGEHLVDI
+226 
-234 YKSSEIIAAAGLN
+234 SEIELN
-247 ASYSTEV
+247 NAIDVKSQC
-254 DKAYNIYRFASK
+254 
-266 KRYILPGQ
+266 Q
-274 SLKSSFNLPS
+274 SIP
-284 SKQTIFFGSPGT
+284 QCMQAIFYGSPGT

-343 HQPDTINDYKELVDT
+343 HQPDTINDYKELVDM

-517 AAEGIREGK
+517 AAEGIRDGK

-653 RDMGAKDSNPFTIK
+653 KDMGAKDSNPFTIK

-683 NSSGQIVENIGVLH
+683 NSLGQIVENIGVLH

>member
-1 MTIDITSFFFNSSI
+1 MTMKYISLKSVVEAYSANRHHTKNKFWGLLSILSNLDSIVQPGVSYDFLTSRVATFLESLFCIDDTKREYQNGATWNIMLSNQWTVKVSEQMLNGTPNIYDVATWYFRDAEFKDDIKSTDLISLFLSHSNISIEDAKDLFDFREKEVEFVSTQYDEFELQKALKLGGTNITA
-15 EGATATSAWG
+15 EGATIVAHPGELSRAPFIQTLYA
-25 TSIGQSKSK
+25 GQSTL
-34 ECRIED
+34 ECLIITPFRFGD
-40 EKPGVLELLTGMLY
+40 LY
-54 KSVADKSR
+54 YGKR
-62 VDLSAGSQNREVLL
+62 Q
-76 CSLFD
+76 
-81 KIYINNQLLE
+81 Q
-91 GQSFALI
+91 
-98 LVRERSKSHD
+98 
-108 GRLLISYP
+108 GRLLS
-116 PYALVD
+116 
-122 GQPINQSAI
+122 S
-131 EAMSTKIGCSSN
+131 ST
-143 GCWFVHD
+143 
-150 ISIRN
+150 
-155 QDELHFSS
+155 
-163 IVVDKDKPKIYT
+163 
-175 GTSRQRSEEW
+175 
-185 NNLVE
+185 
-190 IKREYTLEEL
+190 
-200 GAILKDMYDNA
+200 
-211 ESGKQIAMIYIFVFK
+211 
-226 YGEHLVDI
+226 
-234 YKSSEIIAAAGLN
+234 
-247 ASYSTEV
+247 
-254 DKAYNIYRFASK
+254 
-266 KRYILPGQ
+266 
-274 SLKSSFNLPS
+274 PS
-284 SKQTIFFGSPGT
+284 QTIFYGSPGT
-296 GKSWTVQNDILDG
+296 GKSWTVQNNVLKD
-309 VKDDFIFRT
+309 VKEDYIFRT
-318 TFHPDTDYSAF
+318 TFHPDTDYSTF
-329 VGCYKPVMRKLSPA
+329 IGCYKPISKRKVSKILSY
-343 HQPDTINDYKELVDT
+343 DELE
-358 LKEYLAR
+358 KEYE
-365 KYINWNNQK
+365 KYKPLYKTSTEANANFIKDYAESLLEASKGTSLNQVVK
-374 NYTNITTACALFG
+374 NLFSTGNDTYFVEMVKLLLGERDRYTSAI
-387 YDFHDSIIKMES
+387 
-399 SGEHSIVDLVSD
+399 
-411 AHMPGTTYDSVLRA
+411 TYD
-425 GMRIY
+425 
-430 QESSN
+430 
-435 QSLNSE
+435 
-441 ISYSFV
+441 FV

-507 EYLSNVLEGD
+507 EYLSSVLEGD
-517 AAEGIREGK
+517 AAEGIRDGK

-653 RDMGAKDSNPFTIK
+653 KDMGAKDSNPFTIK

-683 NSSGQIVENIGVLH
+683 NSFGQIVENIGVLH

>member
-54 KSVADKSR
+54 KSVADKNR
-62 VDLSAGSQNREVLL
+62 VDLSAGSSNREVLL

-81 KIYINNQLLE
+81 KVYINNQLLD
-91 GQSFALI
+91 GHSFVLI
-98 LVRERSKSHD
+98 MVRERSKSHD

-116 PYALVD
+116 PYAIVD
-122 GQPINQSAI
+122 GNPINQLAI
-131 EAMSTKIGCSSN
+131 DAMATNIGCTSE

-150 ISIRN
+150 ISIKN

-163 IVVDKDKPKIYT
+163 VVVDKDKPKIYT
-175 GTSRQRSEEW
+175 GTSKQRSEEW

-190 IKREYTLEEL
+190 VKREYTLTEL

-211 ESGKQIAMIYIFVFK
+211 EAGKQVAMIYIFVFK

-234 YKSSEIIAAAGLN
+234 YKSSELIAAAGLN
-247 ASYSTEV
+247 ASYYAEV

-266 KRYILPGQ
+266 KRYVLPGQ
-274 SLKSSFNLPS
+274 SFKLSSTLPS
-284 SKQTIFFGSPGT
+284 SKQTIFYGSPGT
-296 GKSWTVQNDILDG
+296 GKSWTVQNDILEG
-309 VKDDFIFRT
+309 VKDEFIFRT

-329 VGCYKPVMRKLSPA
+329 VGCYKPVKTKSINTGRILTAEDLAAIYVRDIVPTEHLKTGHIEPRIKFGVEYCEYFGGSLGKYDINNVLELAGIELETGCLENRVGMTYVKYGVSVGLKL
-343 HQPDTINDYKELVDT
+343 DTP
-358 LKEYLAR
+358 
-365 KYINWNNQK
+365 K
-374 NYTNITTACALFG
+374 NT
-387 YDFHDSIIKMES
+387 
-399 SGEHSIVDLVSD
+399 
-411 AHMPGTTYDSVLRA
+411 GTITYD
-425 GMRIY
+425 
-430 QESSN
+430 
-435 QSLNSE
+435 
-441 ISYSFV
+441 FV
-447 PQVFTEAYVKA
+447 PQVFTEAYIKA
-458 WQNPTEQVYLVI
+458 WQNPAEQVYLVI

-488 LDRKKGVSEYPVK
+488 LDRKKGISEYPVK

-507 EYLSNVLEGD
+507 QYLSDILVGD
-517 AAEGIREGK
+517 AAEGIKDGK
-526 LSLPANL
+526 LTLPANL

-572 TMELSFKDKTTTKYG
+572 IMELSFKDKTTTKYG
-587 TTIDAGDYEYDW
+587 TTIDAGDYEYNW

-628 EEGAEEITISS
+628 EEGAEEIAISS

-653 RDMGAKDSNPFTIK
+653 KDMGTKDSNPFTIK

-683 NSSGQIVENIGVLH
+683 NSLGQIVENIGVLH
-697 TFLRNVGVEPKVKKA
+697 TFLRNVGVEPKVKKV
-712 IADAQDA
+712 IVEAQDA
-719 AQAKEMTEEA
+719 AQAEEA

>member
-1 MTIDITSFFFNSSI
+1 MLPNLNELVTPIAEKIERFKMLDCALPTSFTSTVSTINRDSVQFGNSSSCV
-15 EGATATSAWG
+15 TNRN
-25 TSIGQSKSK
+25 GQ
-34 ECRIED
+34 RIFLSNNWFYIAAILAPLHEPFYQY
-40 EKPGVLELLTGMLY
+40 KKLLNQI
-54 KSVADKSR
+54 VDK
-62 VDLSAGSQNREVLL
+62 EVLKQSDSERIRL
-76 CSLFD
+76 AVNSRTDID
-81 KIYINNQLLE
+81 KQDKEYLLK
-91 GQSFALI
+91 FALEP
-98 LVRERSKSHD
+98 LWWNGGNSSTGGKTLDRND
-108 GRLLISYP
+108 
-116 PYALVD
+116 ALVSAVLS
-122 GQPINQSAI
+122 IAKLVNASQSYVA
-131 EAMSTKIGCSSN
+131 
-143 GCWFVHD
+143 
-150 ISIRN
+150 
-155 QDELHFSS
+155 
-163 IVVDKDKPKIYT
+163 
-175 GTSRQRSEEW
+175 
-185 NNLVE
+185 
-190 IKREYTLEEL
+190 TLWE
-200 GAILKDMYDNA
+200 
-211 ESGKQIAMIYIFVFK
+211 FF
-226 YGEHLVDI
+226 GEHPEYASLLNEASDNILSDSASSAKTI
-234 YKSSEIIAAAGLN
+234 YAKE
-247 ASYSTEV
+247 
-254 DKAYNIYRFASK
+254 
-266 KRYILPGQ
+266 
-274 SLKSSFNLPS
+274 

-296 GKSWTVQNDILDG
+296 GKSWTVQHNVLKD
-309 VKDDFIFRT
+309 VKDDYIFRT
-318 TFHPDTDYSAF
+318 TFHPDTDYSTF
-329 VGCYKPVMRKLSPA
+329 VGCYKPISKYSSWGDPSISEAKLLDIFMRTEDETLYKGSIKARYWYEALIHAEDLRRLGIDAQTLSQKLKDKGFASTA
-343 HQPDTINDYKELVDT
+343 YTNELTSGIFKIYDW
-358 LKEYLAR
+358 LKENSL
-365 KYINWNNQK
+365 I
-374 NYTNITTACALFG
+374 G
-387 YDFHDSIIKMES
+387 
-399 SGEHSIVDLVSD
+399 
-411 AHMPGTTYDSVLRA
+411 
-425 GMRIY
+425 
-430 QESSN
+430 SN
-435 QSLNSE
+435 T
-441 ISYSFV
+441 ISYNFE
-447 PQVFTEAYVKA
+447 PQVFILAYIKA
-458 WQNPTEQVYLVI
+458 WQNPTEPVYLVI

-507 EYLSNVLEGD
+507 EYLFSVLEGD
-517 AAEGIREGK
+517 AAEGIRDGK

-653 RDMGAKDSNPFTIK
+653 KDMGAKDSNPFTIK

-683 NSSGQIVENIGVLH
+683 NSFGQIVENIGVLH

>member
-1 MTIDITSFFFNSSI
+1 MLPNLNELVNPIAEKIERFNMLDCALPTSFTSAVTTINRDSVQFGNSSSCV
-15 EGATATSAWG
+15 TNRN
-25 TSIGQSKSK
+25 GQ
-34 ECRIED
+34 RIFLSNNWFYIAAILAPLHEPFYQY
-40 EKPGVLELLTGMLY
+40 KKLLNQI
-54 KSVADKSR
+54 VDK
-62 VDLSAGSQNREVLL
+62 EVLKQSDSERIRL
-76 CSLFD
+76 AVNSRTDIDELD
-81 KIYINNQLLE
+81 KEYLLK
-91 GQSFALI
+91 FALEPLWWNGGNSSTGGKTLDRNDA
-98 LVRERSKSHD
+98 LVSAVLSIAKLVNASQ
-108 GRLLISYP
+108 SYVATLWEFFGEHP
-116 PYALVD
+116 EYALLLNEASDNILSNSVS
-122 GQPINQSAI
+122 SAK
-131 EAMSTKIGCSSN
+131 A
-143 GCWFVHD
+143 
-150 ISIRN
+150 
-155 QDELHFSS
+155 
-163 IVVDKDKPKIYT
+163 IYAK
-175 GTSRQRSEEW
+175 E
-185 NNLVE
+185 
-190 IKREYTLEEL
+190 
-200 GAILKDMYDNA
+200 
-211 ESGKQIAMIYIFVFK
+211 
-226 YGEHLVDI
+226 
-234 YKSSEIIAAAGLN
+234 
-247 ASYSTEV
+247 
-254 DKAYNIYRFASK
+254 
-266 KRYILPGQ
+266 
-274 SLKSSFNLPS
+274 
-284 SKQTIFFGSPGT
+284 SKQTIFYGSPGT

-329 VGCYKPVMRKLSPA
+329 VGCYKPIKTKVGKTDRVLSAEDLAAIYVRDVVPTEHLKTGHIEPRIKFGIEYCEYFGGSLGKYDINNVLELAGIELATGCLEDRVGMTYVKYGVSVGLKL
-343 HQPDTINDYKELVDT
+343 DTP
-358 LKEYLAR
+358 
-365 KYINWNNQK
+365 K
-374 NYTNITTACALFG
+374 NT
-387 YDFHDSIIKMES
+387 
-399 SGEHSIVDLVSD
+399 
-411 AHMPGTTYDSVLRA
+411 GTITYD
-425 GMRIY
+425 
-430 QESSN
+430 
-435 QSLNSE
+435 
-441 ISYSFV
+441 FV
-447 PQVFTEAYVKA
+447 PQVFTEAYIKA
-458 WQNPTEQVYLVI
+458 WQNPTELVYLVI

-507 EYLSNVLEGD
+507 EYLSDVLEGE
-517 AAEGIREGK
+517 AAEGIRDGK

-606 NEKIQNATHSDDK
+606 NEKIQHATHSDDK

-653 RDMGAKDSNPFTIK
+653 KDMGAKDSNPFTIK

-683 NSSGQIVENIGVLH
+683 NSFGQIVENIGVLH

-712 IADAQDA
+712 ITDAQDA